1 MSIKGLMTMI
11 CGVAAGALVSGSS
24 VWAADDRFVCWDPTP
39 AQLAADAE
47 YWTPERRAA
56 AVPETFGLT
65 TPPAAGQLQAPMVAS
80 SKADVSVAPFSYG
93 GKLFYT
99 RGGND
104 YSASAQFVAKDNTLL
119 AAAHSMY
126 RGGNQATNVTF
137 YRAYDDGGGTKFDIQ
152 RVGVL
157 EVWPGE
163 GPLEPS
169 PEVSALDYAVLK
181 TSADSDAGKFA
192 LGKNADFTDVTLI
205 GYPDAKDGGAH
216 MYKQPSERVATI
228 GAAFQAEPNDLTQ
241 GASGGAWFI
250 GAEAPYTAVSSISW
264 GEDGKVYGPVFKDLT
279 QDLVDY
285 VAGGC
290 Q

>member
-65 TPPAAGQLQAPMVAS
+65 TPPAAGELGAPMVAPS
-80 SKADVSVAPFSYG
+80 RADVTVAPFSYG

-99 RGGND
+99 RGGQD
-104 YSASAQFVAKDNTLL
+104 YSASAQFLARDNTLL

-126 RGGNQATNVTF
+126 KGGNQATNVTF
-137 YRAYDDGGGTKFDIQ
+137 YRAYDAGGGTKFDIQ
-152 RVGVL
+152 NVAVL
-157 EVWPGE
+157 AGWPGVADD
-163 GPLEPS
+163 PPS
-169 PEVSALDYAVLK
+169 PQRSALDYAILK
-181 TSADSDAGKFA
+181 TSEDGDAGKFA
-192 LGKNADFTDVTLI
+192 LGTDADFTDVTLI
-205 GYPDAKDGGAH
+205 GYPAAQENGAR

-228 GAAFQAEPNDLTQ
+228 GNAFQAEPNDLTQ

-250 GAEAPYTAVSSISW
+250 GAEAPYTAVSSISS
-264 GEDGKVYGPVFKDLT
+264 GGGGIVYGPVFKDLT